1 MAMTHDT
8 HPGSSGPKDFT
19 LDSASTRAASV
30 HTTGRFGNH
39 DLVLRPPQLLDGPG
53 WRHTCLR
60 EADRLKPSIGAAD
73 VDWEKS
79 VSLTSWADKVTAQRA
94 AARAGRLVPLV
105 LANGGGDVLGE
116 ISFAVDPRT
125 GVAELSIWLS
135 ANTSAPARAWAWRTA
150 LTRVVGLPAAVRG
163 VVAPVAVTNTGPGRM
178 LTELGFTRRA
188 TTRQLR
194 PYDGVPTD
202 HDIWWL
208 PRTTPAEAAP
218 DLARQV
224 TGRSWATTL
233 RSCALMML
241 PCARV
246 AVRRGRRVLRRS
258 TTPSAQLPHAHDH
271 GVRLPHDGFGTV
283 TMDDGSPAGV
293 ADIRHDH
300 GTSTLEVW
308 TDLKNLDGA
317 QRVAQTLLDV
327 ADTTGARRLA
337 WSVRPGSVEQ
347 VAAAAVGFAPEGQ
360 TSPPV
365 WACDVP
371 HELWGRAQNQAH
383 PIPTVTNPAKPQPK
397 EP

>member
-1 MAMTHDT
+1 MTCDPR
-8 HPGSSGPKDFT
+8 PGSLTPKDFT

-39 DLVLRPPQLLDGPG
+39 DLVLRPPQLLDGPS

-60 EADRLKPSIGAAD
+60 EADRLQPSIGSAD
-73 VDWEKS
+73 VDWDAS
-79 VSLTSWADKVTAQRA
+79 VSLTSWADKVAAQRA

-105 LANGGGDVLGE
+105 LVNGGGDVLGE
-116 ISFAVDPRT
+116 ISFAIDPRT

-150 LTRVVGLPAAVRG
+150 LTHVVGLPATIHG
-163 VVAPVAVTNTGPGRM
+163 VVAPVAVTNLAPGRM

-188 TTRQLR
+188 TARQLR
-194 PYDGVPTD
+194 PYDDVPTD
-202 HDIWWL
+202 HDIWWF
-208 PRTTPAEAAP
+208 PRTTWVETAPSPPTRVDGRARAA
-218 DLARQV
+218 
-224 TGRSWATTL
+224 TL
-233 RSCALMML
+233 CAFALMML

-246 AVRRGRRVLRRS
+246 AVRRGRRVLRRP
-258 TTPSAQLPHAHDH
+258 TPPSAQPPHAHEH

-283 TMDDGSPAGV
+283 TTEGSPAGV

-300 GTSTLEVW
+300 GSSTLEVW
-308 TDLKNLDGA
+308 TDLKDLDTA
-317 QRVAQTLLDV
+317 HRVAQTLLDV

-347 VAAAAVGFAPEGQ
+347 AAATAIGLALEGY

-365 WACDVP
+365 WARDVP
-371 HELWGRAQNQAH
+371 HELWARAQNRPH
-383 PIPTVTNPAKPQPK
+383 PTPTATNPQPK